1 MLDEQFRKL
10 LENNIACYAYEYEFY
25 HNLEKVIE
33 SPRKFTKIAGRITR
47 IIANKELTL
56 SDYSGDVNV
65 CVDNLDLSIVNLLN
79 KGDIVGITITHDSS
93 NDMYSS

>member
-1 MLDEQFRKL
+1 ML
-10 LENNIACYAYEYEFY
+10 IEYEFY
-25 HNLEKVIE
+25 YNLENMITK
-33 SPRKFTKIAGRITR
+33 PRNFTKIAGRITR
-47 IIANKELTL
+47 IITNKELTL

-65 CVDNLDLSIVNLLN
+65 CVDNLDLSIFNLLN

>member
-1 MLDEQFRKL
+1 ML
-10 LENNIACYAYEYEFY
+10 IEYEFY
-25 HNLEKVIE
+25 YNLRNVIAK
-33 SPRKFTKIAGRITR
+33 PRKFTKIAGRITR
-47 IIANKELTL
+47 IITNKELTL

-65 CVDNLDLSIVNLLN
+65 CVDNLDLSIFNLLN

>member
-1 MLDEQFRKL
+1 M
-10 LENNIACYAYEYEFY
+10 IAKPS
-25 HNLEKVIE
+25 N
-33 SPRKFTKIAGRITR
+33 FTKIAGRITR
-47 IIANKELTL
+47 IVANKELTL

-65 CVDNLDLSIVNLLN
+65 CVDNLDLSIFNLLN

>member
-1 MLDEQFRKL
+1 ML
-10 LENNIACYAYEYEFY
+10 IEYEFY
-25 HNLEKVIE
+25 YNLENMITK
-33 SPRKFTKIAGRITR
+33 PRNFTKIAGRITR
-47 IIANKELTL
+47 IVANKELTL

-65 CVDNLDLSIVNLLN
+65 CVDNLDLSIFNLLN